1 MTPSVWVKATTLAVA
16 AGLVLIPGYSQNK
29 GGGTPITP
37 PAGTGTPTPG
47 TGTGTTGRT
56 NTSIPNTNNPNNTQN
71 PNAPAPLTQP
81 IFVSGRVALEDGSP
95 LPEPVTIETVCNG
108 APHGEGYTDAKG
120 YFGIELGSRNSAM
133 IQDAAEYSSMGN
145 RNTSMAPIPGGGTS
159 STPTSGPMSANMGDR
174 KYMGCDLQAKLAG
187 YRSQQVSLTGRRPM
201 DDPNVGTILLH
212 RMGGSEEG
220 QTVSMVSLAAPKDA
234 KKAYDRGMEAIKKKK
249 WDEAEK
255 NFEKAVEEYPR
266 YATAWYELG
275 MLQAGQSRFDMA
287 RSYFKRAL
295 ECDGKFL
302 KPYLQIAVLD
312 MNAKKWQ
319 DLADVTDN
327 IVKLDPFGYP
337 QAYFYNGVANYNLH
351 NMDEAE
357 KSGLQAERLDTRH
370 LYPRLNYLL
379 GLVLVQRKDY
389 RGAAERFK
397 TYLKLDPEPE
407 DVATVRS
414 QLAAIEKV
422 TASAAAAKDHDQ

>member
-1 MTPSVWVKATTLAVA
+1 MARTVWVRRISLAVA
-16 AGLVLIPGYSQNK
+16 TALLIFPAFSQTK
-29 GGGTPITP
+29 GGGGQPTTPT
-37 PAGTGTPTPG
+37 TGTPTTG
-47 TGTGTTGRT
+47 NTGTPTTNTGRPTSPT
-56 NTSIPNTNNPNNTQN
+56 NPTTTN
-71 PNAPAPLTQP
+71 PAPSLSMPQP
-81 IFVSGRVALEDGSP
+81 IFISGRVTLEDGSVP
-95 LPEPVTIETVCNG
+95 LEPVVMQTVCNG
-108 APHGEGYTDAKG
+108 TPHSEGYTDSKG
-120 YFGIELGSRNSAM
+120 YFGIELGSNRGV
-133 IQDAAEYSSMGN
+133 IQDASEFSVASRNPGLPGASSGDPTM
-145 RNTSMAPIPGGGTS
+145 GGGAMQS
-159 STPTSGPMSANMGDR
+159 ER

-187 YRSQQVSLTGRRPM
+187 YRSQSVSLTGRRPM

-422 TASAAAAKDHDQ
+422 TASAAAKD